1 MAMCSSTSRDS
12 SGRFQASKEPK
23 AKPVQVWLKPDV
35 LERLDTYCAFYGV
48 GRGRAIGHLLQGAL
62 PDPNWL
68 PPVIDLLEE
77 AEPVA
82 ARDHEALHPH
92 NDKGEALRS
101 KPRFQAGDRA
111 CNKAS
116 SRCGVI
122 ADEPL
127 LWIEPG
133 PSPTGMRGEGHWS
146 YAVAWDGDLGLTIRY
161 AEYLLDPEGVA

>member
-1 MAMCSSTSRDS
+1 MATFGSTSRDS
-12 SGRFQASKEPK
+12 SGRFRPSKEPK
-23 AKPVQVWLKPDV
+23 AKPVQVWLKPYV

-68 PPVIDLLEE
+68 PPVIDLLEA

-82 ARDHEALHPH
+82 ARDNQPLHPNNDQREALTPT
-92 NDKGEALRS
+92 L
-101 KPRFQAGDRA
+101 RFQVGDRV

-116 SRCGVI
+116 GRCGVI

-133 PSPTGMRGEGHWS
+133 PSPSGMRNEGHWS
-146 YAVAWDGDLGLTIRY
+146 YAVAWDGELGLTIRY
-161 AEYLLDPEGVA
+161 AEYLLDPECVA

>member
-1 MAMCSSTSRDS
+1 MSRDS
-12 SGRFQASKEPK
+12 RGRFRSSKEPK

-82 ARDHEALHPH
+82 AG
-92 NDKGEALRS
+92 DKEPDQSQKDQGESLRPV
-101 KPRFQAGDRA
+101 PRFQAGDRV

-116 SRCGVI
+116 GRCGVI

-127 LWIEPG
+127 LWIDPG
-133 PSPTGMRGEGHWS
+133 PSLSGMRGEGHWS
-146 YAVAWDGDLGLTIRY
+146 YAVAWDGELGLTIRY
-161 AEYLLDPEGVA
+161 AEYLLSAE